1 MKLVKWNPNR
11 HFLTGVDRMLDDFF
25 NDGWNVPAVTQ
36 NTHWQPSVDIRE
48 TDDAFII
55 VADIPGLK
63 KKDVNVNVKDGKLEI
78 SGERIFENKEENGS
92 YHRRERSYG
101 SFNRSFH
108 LPEIVLEEK
117 ITASFK
123 DGILSVEVP
132 KAEEVKPKGY
142 EIKIS

>member
-1 MKLVKWNPNR
+1 MTLVKWNPNR

-36 NTHWQPSVDIRE
+36 DTHWQPSVDIWE
-48 TDDAFII
+48 TDNAFTII
-55 VADIPGLK
+55 ADLPGLK

-78 SGERIFENKEENGS
+78 TGERIFENKKENGS
-92 YHRRERSYG
+92 YHRQERSYG

-123 DGILSVEVP
+123 DGILSVDVP
-132 KAEEVKPKGY
+132 KAEEVKPKSH

>member
-1 MKLVKWNPNR
+1 MTLVKWNPNR

-36 NTHWQPSVDIRE
+36 NTHWHPAVDIRE
-48 TDDAFII
+48 TDDAFTII
-55 VADIPGLK
+55 ADLPGLK

-108 LPEIVLEEK
+108 LPETILEDK
-117 ITASFK
+117 ITATFK

>member
-1 MKLVKWNPNR
+1 MTLVKWNPNR

-48 TDDAFII
+48 TDDAFTII
-55 VADIPGLK
+55 ADLPGLK

-78 SGERIFENKEENGS
+78 SGERIFENKEENGTF
-92 YHRRERSYG
+92 HRRERSFG

>member
-1 MKLVKWNPNR
+1 MTLVKWSPNR

-48 TDDAFII
+48 TDDAFTII
-55 VADIPGLK
+55 ADLPGLK
-63 KKDVNVNVKDGKLEI
+63 KKDVNLNVKDGKLEI
-78 SGERIFENKEENGS
+78 SGERIFENKEENGT

>member
-1 MKLVKWNPNR
+1 MTLVKWNPNR

-36 NTHWQPSVDIRE
+36 NTHWHPEVDIRE
-48 TDDAFII
+48 TDDAFTII
-55 VADIPGLK
+55 ADLPGLK

-123 DGILSVEVP
+123 DGILSLEVP